1 MMLSVLVAA
10 ADSAADQPVSL
21 DRRIQAAM
29 VTNDTKVLSA
39 AIADDFRFAH
49 ADGSV
54 ETKSD
59 VIRTSAAR
67 TRYYLRRKV
76 LAAAAHVRGRVAT
89 VSGTLD
95 VASGR
100 LPGDPP
106 GLWAMCYTLTYVHV
120 YTRRSNRWQL
130 LSHRTTAM
138 TIPEHPCRAQT

>member
-1 MMLSVLVAA
+1 MMLPVLLAA
-10 ADSAADQPVSL
+10 ADSAAYQLVSL

-29 VTNDTKVLSA
+29 VTNDAKVLSA
-39 AIADDFRFAH
+39 AIAADFSFAH

-54 ETKSD
+54 ETKRD
-59 VIRTSAAR
+59 VIRTAAAR
-67 TRYYLRRKV
+67 PRYYLRRKV
-76 LAAAAHVRGRVAT
+76 LAAAAHIRGRVAT

-106 GLWAMCYTLTYVHV
+106 GLIATCYTLTYAHV
-120 YTRRSNRWQL
+120 YVRRIGRWQL

-138 TIPEHPCRAQT
+138 TIPEHPCTVEA